1 MNQSDRSDPAG
12 QSADLRTRIAAA
24 IYDGMNE
31 WDRKYAIDP
40 RNSALTPE
48 LKAEITCFKLADA
61 VIRELELERENWHVD
76 MGVSTLPRHM
86 WVKPPPVH
94 RYVTEWESR

>member
-1 MNQSDRSDPAG
+1 MMT
-12 QSADLRTRIAAA
+12 DLRNRIAAA
-24 IYDGMNE
+24 IAGVDDWRGVT
-31 WDRKYAIDP
+31 DPAI
-40 RNSALTPE
+40 
-48 LKAEITCFKLADA
+48 LADA

-94 RYVTEWESR
+94 RYVTEWVATND

>member
-1 MNQSDRSDPAG
+1 MTDS
-12 QSADLRTRIAAA
+12 LRTRIANA

-61 VIRELELERENWHVD
+61 VIRELKLEVEDGECGYCRAQ
-76 MGVSTLPRHM
+76 LPGC
-86 WVKPPPVH
+86 
-94 RYVTEWESR
+94 RYVTEWENPND